1 MEFSPTSKTLLFR
14 VRDAEDDA
22 AWRTFVEIYTPLLFR
37 YFRGRGLNETDASE
51 VLQIV
56 MIAIARA
63 IRGFEY
69 EPERG
74 TFRSWL
80 YTVARS
86 KLNDFFN
93 RQARQPMAL
102 DDEEMARLT
111 DHADETNDKWEAE
124 YRWSVFE
131 WAASQVRS
139 EFQAHTWDAF
149 WRTAVEGQSADAVA
163 KAFGLKLGSVYTARS
178 RATARLRA
186 FIAETLDEDL
196 EPPRR
201 L

>member
-111 DHADETNDKWEAE
+111 DSADEIDDKWEAE

-131 WAASQVRS
+131 WAAARLRS

-149 WRTAVEGQSADAVA
+149 WRTAVEGQAADAVA
-163 KAFGLKLGSVYTARS
+163 KTLDMKLGSVYTARS
-178 RATARLRA
+178 RVTARLRA
-186 FIAETLDEDL
+186 FIGETLDEDL

-201 L
+201 S